1 MISLKGSDKSRE
13 VRVIARSKPET
24 RYEVFRRTKGD
35 LVRVC
40 AVEVQKPLPAFIQ
53 TGPWRL
59 ERSASRAELQLPDLE
74 VRIQQL
80 GYYLFT
86 APEGRPDA
94 ARASAHWRVI
104 ANLWR
109 AGAGPV
115 VLAWAKRA
123 GHPPGQGLGPPPR
136 AEAVSQRPLP
146 LMV

>member
-1 MISLKGSDKSRE
+1 MISFKRSDHPTVARDSIRSRE
-13 VRVIARSKPET
+13 ERVIARSKPEP

-40 AVEVQKPLPAFIQ
+40 VVEVEKPLPAFIQ

-86 APEGRPDA
+86 APEGGPDA
-94 ARASAHWRVI
+94 ALH
-104 ANLWR
+104 
-109 AGAGPV
+109 G
-115 VLAWAKRA
+115 
-123 GHPPGQGLGPPPR
+123 
-136 AEAVSQRPLP
+136 
-146 LMV
+146 

>member
-24 RYEVFRRTKGD
+24 RCEVFRRTKGD

-59 ERSASRAELQLPDLE
+59 ERIASRAELEIPNLE
-74 VRIQQL
+74 ARIQQV

-86 APEGRPDA
+86 APER
-94 ARASAHWRVI
+94 
-104 ANLWR
+104 
-109 AGAGPV
+109 
-115 VLAWAKRA
+115 
-123 GHPPGQGLGPPPR
+123 
-136 AEAVSQRPLP
+136 E
-146 LMV
+146 